1 MARCSLQLSTR
12 SLFHLSTFAWLFAA
26 QAVLSQDEG
35 ANPKVAIAAAYSEE
49 IIEEARFLG
58 RGEAVSK
65 TEVLARVTGFVEEI
79 AVADGTRVKAGDV
92 LFRIEPDTYQA
103 NLASRQAELTRAE
116 AELELAGLE
125 LNRKQQLVERDAV
138 PLSEFDIARANQTIA
153 EAKLAS
159 ATAALRQAELELGYT
174 EIKAPFDGRVGRI
187 NVSIGA
193 LVGPNSGPLVNVVS
207 ETPIYAEFSL
217 SESQFADLLER
228 LETDVNGPVR
238 NGESPDVFVELPNG
252 TVLEEAGRVI
262 FIDNQIDPTTGTIAL
277 RAQFQNMRGLILDG
291 AFVNIRIQAL
301 QPTPSLLVP
310 QAAIQRDQRGDFVL
324 IVTDQ
329 GLVEQRYVTLGRQI
343 DAAVIVEEGMREGE
357 SVIVEGL
364 QRVRP
369 GVAVNAVLAGQSP
382 EN

>member
-369 GVAVNAVLAGQSP
+369 GVAVDAVLAGQGP